1 MSEYVYAGLTSQ
13 TIDIFLA
20 DSSSTTGGGLTGLV
34 YNTSNLTAYYRK
46 GATGT
51 ATAIT
56 LATQTVG
63 GAYSSGGFVQIDST
77 NMPGV
82 YRLDLPNAMVDT
94 AGFVTL
100 YLRGAT
106 NLVPTAL
113 RIDCRPLPV
122 DVKLFGG
129 TAGTFSSGR
138 PEVNTTHVGGTSQT
152 ARDIGA
158 SVLLSNGT
166 GTGQIKLSSGYVSP
180 NWGDVANPTT
190 TVDLTG
196 TTISSS
202 QAVASVSGAVGS
214 VTGGVTVTTNNDKTG
229 YSLSSSQTF
238 NLTGNITGNLSGS
251 VGSVTSAITLP
262 TIPVDWITSSGIAS
276 SAVSEIQ
283 SGLATASQLQQVA
296 AELPATI
303 ADAVWEDLEADHPV
317 TGTMGAALGR
327 TSAIKTK
334 TDNLPTDPA
343 DASDIASSFTT
354 VSSKL
359 DAIDD
364 YIDTEVAAIK
374 AKTDNLPADPADA
387 SDIAASFV
395 TVNSKLDAIDDYID
409 TEVAAI
415 KAKTDNLP
423 TDPADASDI
432 AASFVTVN
440 SKLDAIDDYVDT
452 EVAAIKVVTDK
463 YATMIVQDG
472 VVYQYT
478 TNSLENGPSGGGGG
492 STVAVYPLN
501 ATMPARVYDLNITFY
516 KDEDGTVA
524 GPIAI
529 TSRNANVFE
538 PVDLSGRTL
547 SVRFVDYE
555 GTELLTVANGDITVS
570 GVDNNQISFPVT
582 TALTGSVT
590 EAPQD
595 QWHIWT
601 LHDLTS
607 GDNVL
612 IGGKARVLLC

>member
-20 DSSSTTGGGLTGLV
+20 DSSSTTGGGLTGLA
-34 YNTSNLTAYYRK
+34 YNTSNLAAYYRK
-46 GATGT
+46 GAAGT

-100 YLRGAT
+100 YLRGAA

-113 RIDCRPLPV
+113 RIDCRALPT

-129 TAGTFSSGR
+129 TVGTFSSGR

-152 ARDIGA
+152 ARDLGA

-166 GTGQIKLSSGYVSP
+166 GTGQVKLSSGYVSP

-190 TVDLTG
+190 VVGLTG

-202 QAVASVSGAVGS
+202 QVVASVSGAVGS
-214 VTGGVTVTTNNDKTG
+214 VTGNVGGDVV
-229 YSLSSSQTF
+229 
-238 NLTGNITGNLSGS
+238 GS
-251 VGSVTSAITLP
+251 VGSVTAAITLP
-262 TIPVDWITSSGIAS
+262 TIPTDWITSTGIAS
-276 SAVSEIQ
+276 SAVTELQ
-283 SGLATASQLQQVA
+283 SGLATSSEVQSVA
-296 AELPATI
+296 ASLPETT
-303 ADAVWEDLEADHPV
+303 ADAVWEDVEADHV
-317 TGTMGAALGR
+317 TPGTMGVAQGR
-327 TSAIKTK
+327 TTAIKAK

-343 DASDIASSFTT
+343 DASDIAASFT
-354 VSSKL
+354 
-359 DAIDD
+359 
-364 YIDTEVAAIK
+364 
-374 AKTDNLPADPADA
+374 
-387 SDIAASFV
+387 

-423 TDPADASDI
+423 ADPADASDI

-478 TNSLENGPSGGGGG
+478 TNSLENGPSGGGGGGG

-590 EAPQD
+590 ETPQD

>member
-1 MSEYVYAGLTSQ
+1 MSIGDFDTSSVVYFKFTTSRPSTGAPYTLAGSPA
-13 TIDIFLA
+13 ISVYKDN
-20 DSSSTTGGGLTGLV
+20 STTQSTAGVTLTVDFDSVTGFNHV
-34 YNTSNLTAYYRK
+34 AIDTSADGTFYSAGSFFEVVLTAGTVDSVSAAGYVVGRFSLRK
-46 GATGT
+46 NSALKPTVAGR
-51 ATAIT
+51 T
-56 LATQTVG
+56 LDV
-63 GAYSSGGFVQIDST
+63 SSGGEA
-77 NMPGV
+77 G
-82 YRLDLPNAMVDT
+82 LDWAN
-94 AGFVTL
+94 
-100 YLRGAT
+100 
-106 NLVPTAL
+106 
-113 RIDCRPLPV
+113 
-122 DVKLFGG
+122 
-129 TAGTFSSGR
+129 
-138 PEVNTTHVGGTSQT
+138 VGS
-152 ARDIGA
+152 
-158 SVLLSNGT
+158 
-166 GTGQIKLSSGYVSP
+166 
-180 NWGDVANPTT
+180 PTT
-190 TVDLTG
+190 TVGLTG

-229 YSLSSSQTF
+229 YSLSGSQAF
-238 NLTGNITGNLSGS
+238 NLTGDITGNLSGS
-251 VGSVTSAITLP
+251 VGSVSAAITLP
-262 TIPVDWITSSGIAS
+262 TIPADWITSSGLAS

-283 SGLATASQLQQVA
+283 AGLATSSEVQQVA
-296 AELPATI
+296 AELPASI

-334 TDNLPTDPA
+334 TDNLP
-343 DASDIASSFTT
+343 
-354 VSSKL
+354 
-359 DAIDD
+359 
-364 YIDTEVAAIK
+364 
-374 AKTDNLPADPADA
+374 ADPADA
-387 SDIAASFV
+387 SDIADSFV

-423 TDPADASDI
+423 SDPADASDI

-478 TNSLENGPSGGGGG
+478 TNSLENGPSGGGGGG

-570 GVDNNQISFPVT
+570 GADNNQISFPVT

>member
-46 GATGT
+46 GAAGT

-100 YLRGAT
+100 YLRGAA

-113 RIDCRPLPV
+113 RIDCRALPT

-129 TAGTFSSGR
+129 TVGTFSSGR

-152 ARDIGA
+152 ARDLGA

-166 GTGQIKLSSGYVSP
+166 GTGQVKLSSGYVSP

-190 TVDLTG
+190 VVGLTG

-202 QAVASVSGAVGS
+202 QVVTSVSGAVGS
-214 VTGGVTVTTNNDKTG
+214 VTGNVG
-229 YSLSSSQTF
+229 
-238 NLTGNITGNLSGS
+238 GNVVGS
-251 VGSVTSAITLP
+251 VGSVTAAITLP
-262 TIPVDWITSSGIAS
+262 TIPTDWITSTGIAS
-276 SAVSEIQ
+276 SAVTELQ
-283 SGLATASQLQQVA
+283 SGLATSSEVQSVA
-296 AELPATI
+296 ASLPETT
-303 ADAVWEDLEADHPV
+303 ADAVWEDVEADHV
-317 TGTMGAALGR
+317 TPGTMGVAQGR
-327 TSAIKTK
+327 TTAIKAK

-343 DASDIASSFTT
+343 DASDIAASFT
-354 VSSKL
+354 
-359 DAIDD
+359 
-364 YIDTEVAAIK
+364 
-374 AKTDNLPADPADA
+374 
-387 SDIAASFV
+387 

-423 TDPADASDI
+423 ADPADASDI

-478 TNSLENGPSGGGGG
+478 TNSLENGPSGGGGGGGG

-590 EAPQD
+590 ETPQD

>member
-1 MSEYVYAGLTSQ
+1 M
-13 TIDIFLA
+13 
-20 DSSSTTGGGLTGLV
+20 
-34 YNTSNLTAYYRK
+34 
-46 GATGT
+46 
-51 ATAIT
+51 
-56 LATQTVG
+56 ATQTVQFAFLTG
-63 GAYSSGGFVQIDST
+63 QT
-77 NMPGV
+77 
-82 YRLDLPNAMVDT
+82 
-94 AGFVTL
+94 VT
-100 YLRGAT
+100 
-106 NLVPTAL
+106 
-113 RIDCRPLPV
+113 
-122 DVKLFGG
+122 VKLFADDGSDTVLATPTATEATNRTGVYSFTQTDRAAGTYLLIVSATGINAAYSVTLTLTTATFWAYEQAASQKVGDKSGYSLTQAFPANFSSLAITGG
-129 TAGTFSSGR
+129 GAVTAGT
-138 PEVNTTHVGGTSQT
+138 
-152 ARDIGA
+152 
-158 SVLLSNGT
+158 
-166 GTGQIKLSSGYVSP
+166 VS
-180 NWGDVANPTT
+180 
-190 TVDLTG
+190 
-196 TTISSS
+196 
-202 QAVASVSGAVGS
+202 
-214 VTGGVTVTTNNDKTG
+214 DKTG
-229 YSLSSSQTF
+229 YSLSSTQTF
-238 NLTGNITGNLSGS
+238 DLTGNITGNISGS
-251 VGSVTSAITLP
+251 VGSVTAAVTLP
-262 TIPVDWITSSGIAS
+262 TIPVDWITSSGLAA

-283 SGLATASQLQQVA
+283 SGLATAAGLVL
-296 AELPATI
+296 LPESV
-303 ADAVWEDLEADHPV
+303 ADAVWEDEEAAHTTP
-317 TGTMGAALGR
+317 GTMGVAQAR
-327 TSAIKTK
+327 TT
-334 TDNLPTDPA
+334 
-343 DASDIASSFTT
+343 
-354 VSSKL
+354 
-359 DAIDD
+359 
-364 YIDTEVAAIK
+364 AIK

-387 SDIAASFV
+387 SDIAASF
-395 TVNSKLDAIDDYID
+395 TAVNSKLDAIDDYID

-423 TDPADASDI
+423 ADPADASDI

-492 STVAVYPLN
+492 GTVAVYPLN

-516 KDEDGTVA
+516 KNESGTVA

-570 GVDNNQISFPVT
+570 GADNNQISFPVT

-590 EAPQD
+590 ETPQD